1 MDLELFCWK
10 EAVTAFYPSRYSW
23 PLYTLHMSPIILTV
37 QSVHMSPTE
46 APDANEDAAAA
57 MKQLK
62 QFLNSFSP
70 MFIMFPRA
78 QSRNKEVTVYF
89 RDFAA
94 CKIIRSPPISSYS
107 ITHLQPA
114 VPSSPSL
121 PLANALLLDAS
132 SSSTMSWGLTVI
144 CTTFAASALNLQSTR
159 KPG

>member
-1 MDLELFCWK
+1 MLERGSDCVLSISLVTHDSCTLF
-10 EAVTAFYPSRYSW
+10 
-23 PLYTLHMSPIILTV
+23 MSPIILTV
-37 QSVHMSPTE
+37 QSEHMSPTKGTT
-46 APDANEDAAAA
+46 DANDDAAAA

-62 QFLNSFSP
+62 QFLNAFSP

-78 QSRNKEVTVYF
+78 QSLNKEVTVYF
-89 RDFAA
+89 RDLAA
-94 CKIIRSPPISSYS
+94 CKIIRSWSISSYN

-144 CTTFAASALNLQSTR
+144 CTTFAASALNLHSTR